1 MNILA
6 VPPKGTAF
14 FMHSSQASFLEYLR
28 AERRSSVHTLT
39 AYRTDLDQFAAYLGF
54 TYGIEDLAEV
64 QTLHVRSWLA
74 SLRESGVSARSI
86 QRKRSGLST
95 FYKYLRREGKVEKDP
110 VIRTRSPKS
119 EKRLPVFADQSSMD
133 RMIEGM
139 AWTDDFRG
147 KRDRL
152 MLTLL
157 YESGIRLSEL
167 IGLKTSDV
175 DLEKKVF
182 RVLGKRNKE
191 RVLPLL
197 EKTIEQLGSY
207 IQERGKAYGHEVPEL
222 LLTDSGSK
230 LYPKFVYRKV
240 NSYLGRVSTLDKR
253 SPHVLRHTFATHMLN
268 NGAQLNTV
276 KELLGHASLAATQ
289 VYTHNTI
296 EKLKRVHSDNH
307 PKG

>member
-1 MNILA
+1 
-6 VPPKGTAF
+6 
-14 FMHSSQASFLEYLR
+14 MHSDQAAFLEYLR
-28 AERRSSVHTLT
+28 AERRSSVHTVT
-39 AYRTDLDQFAAYLGF
+39 AYANDLGQFAEYLEM
-54 TYGIEDLAEV
+54 TYGIDDPSLVE
-64 QTLHVRSWLA
+64 TLHVRSWLA
-74 SLRESGVSARSI
+74 SLREAGLNARSI

-95 FYKYLRREGKVEKDP
+95 FYKFLRREGKLTQDP
-110 VIRTRSPKS
+110 VSRTRSPKS
-119 EKRLPVFADQSSMD
+119 EKRLPVFADQFSMEKL
-133 RMIEGM
+133 IEGM
-139 AWTDDFRG
+139 EWTDDFAG

-167 IGLKTSDV
+167 IGIKTAELDV
-175 DLEKKVF
+175 EKKLF

-197 EKTIEQLGSY
+197 DKTIEQVNDYLRVRDAQHGN
-207 IQERGKAYGHEVPEL
+207 AVPEL
-222 LLTDSGSK
+222 LLTDSGLR

>member
-1 MNILA
+1 M
-6 VPPKGTAF
+6 
-14 FMHSSQASFLEYLR
+14 
-28 AERRSSVHTLT
+28 HTLT
-39 AYRTDLDQFAAYLGF
+39 SYRTDLDQFAAYLGV
-54 TYGIEDLAEV
+54 TYGIDDLAEV

-74 SLRESGVSARSI
+74 SLRESGISARSI

-95 FYKYLRREGKVEKDP
+95 FYKYMRREGKVDRDP
-110 VIRTRSPKS
+110 VSRTRSPKS

-139 AWTDDFRG
+139 EWTDDFRG
-147 KRDRL
+147 KRDCL

-167 IGLKTSDV
+167 IGLKTSDL
-175 DLEKKVF
+175 DFEKKVF

-197 EKTIEQLGSY
+197 EKTIEQLGAY
-207 IQERGKAYGHEVPEL
+207 LQERGKAYGHEVPEL

>member
-1 MNILA
+1 
-6 VPPKGTAF
+6 
-14 FMHSSQASFLEYLR
+14 MHSSQASFLEYLR

-39 AYRTDLDQFAAYLGF
+39 SYRTDLDQFAAYLGV
-54 TYGIEDLAEV
+54 TYGIDDLAEV

-74 SLRESGVSARSI
+74 SLRESGISARSI

-95 FYKYLRREGKVEKDP
+95 FYKYMRREGKVDRDP
-110 VIRTRSPKS
+110 VSRTRSPKS

-139 AWTDDFRG
+139 EWTDDFRG
-147 KRDRL
+147 KRDCL

-167 IGLKTSDV
+167 IGLKTSDL
-175 DLEKKVF
+175 DFEKKVF

-197 EKTIEQLGSY
+197 EKTIEQLGAY
-207 IQERGKAYGHEVPEL
+207 LQERGKAYGHEVPEL

>member
-1 MNILA
+1 
-6 VPPKGTAF
+6 
-14 FMHSSQASFLEYLR
+14 MHPSHASFLEYLR
-28 AERRSSVHTLT
+28 AERRSSAHTLI
-39 AYRTDLDQFAAYLGF
+39 AYANDIGQFVAYLEEA
-54 TYGIEDLAEV
+54 YGVVDPAHV

-74 SLRESGVSARSI
+74 SLREAGLSARSI

-95 FYKYLRREGKVEKDP
+95 FYKYLRREGKVSKDP
-110 VIRTRSPKS
+110 VARTRSPKS
-119 EKRLPVFADQSSMD
+119 EKRLPVFVDQLSMEKL
-133 RMIEGM
+133 IEGVQ
-139 AWTDDFRG
+139 WTDAFGDV
-147 KRDRL
+147 RDRL

-167 IGLKTSDV
+167 IGLKVTDI
-175 DLEKKVF
+175 DLPKKQF

-191 RVLPLL
+191 RVLPLI
-197 EKTIEQLGSY
+197 EKTLGQVNDYLRLRDSMY
-207 IQERGKAYGHEVPEL
+207 GKAVPEL
-222 LLTDSGSK
+222 LLTDSGQR

>member
-6 VPPKGTAF
+6 VSHKDTAF
-14 FMHSSQASFLEYLR
+14 FMHAHLASFLEYLR
-28 AERRSSVHTLT
+28 SERRASAHTVT
-39 AYRTDLDQFAAYLGF
+39 AYRTDLEQFVGYLEAS
-54 TYGIEDLAEV
+54 YGLEDPAQVE
-64 QTLHVRSWLA
+64 TLHIRSWLA
-74 SLRESGVSARSI
+74 ALREQRVSARSI

-95 FYKYLRREGKVEKDP
+95 FYKYLRREGTIAHDP
-110 VIRTRSPKS
+110 VSRTRSPKA
-119 EKRLPVFADQSSMD
+119 EKRLPVFADSAAMERLLD
-133 RMIEGM
+133 GDF
-139 AWTDDFRG
+139 WTDDFPG

-152 MLTLL
+152 ILTLF

-167 IGLKTSDV
+167 IGIEVGDL

-197 EKTIEQLGSY
+197 GKTIELITVY
-207 IQERGKAYGHEVPEL
+207 LKEREAFVGKDRPEL
-222 LLTDSGSK
+222 FLTDSGSR

-240 NSYLGRVSTLDKR
+240 NFYLGGVSTLDKR

-276 KELLGHASLAATQ
+276 KELLGHANLAATQ

>member
-14 FMHSSQASFLEYLR
+14 FMHPSQASFLEYLR
-28 AERRSSVHTLT
+28 AERRASSHTLV
-39 AYRTDLDQFAAYLGF
+39 AYRTDLEQFSAYLAD
-54 TYGIEDLAEV
+54 TYSIVDLAEV
-64 QTLHVRSWLA
+64 KTLHVRSWLA

-95 FYKYLRREGKVEKDP
+95 FYKYMRREGKVDSDP
-110 VIRTRSPKS
+110 VSRTRSPKT
-119 EKRLPVFADQSSMD
+119 EKRLPVFADQLSMD
-133 RMIEGM
+133 RMIEETD
-139 AWTDDFRG
+139 WPDDFSG

-152 MLTLL
+152 ILILL

-175 DLEKKVF
+175 DFEKKVF

-197 EKTIEQLGSY
+197 EKTIEQVNAYLL
-207 IQERGKAYGHEVPEL
+207 ERRKAHGQEVPEL

-240 NSYLGRVSTLDKR
+240 NSYLRRVSTLDKR